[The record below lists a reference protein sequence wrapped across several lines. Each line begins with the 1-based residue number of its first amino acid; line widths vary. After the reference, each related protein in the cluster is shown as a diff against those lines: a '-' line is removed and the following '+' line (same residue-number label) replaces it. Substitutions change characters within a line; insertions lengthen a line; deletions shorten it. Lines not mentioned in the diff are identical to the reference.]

1 MIRER
6 FHRHPKTNRATE
18 LDPAT
23 FAHPEEFQALE
34 CGLDWFVIGIWIGAL
49 ALGAAVLAA
58 IFYAVL
64 AWV

>member
-1 MIRER
+1 MIRDHYR
-6 FHRHPKTNRATE
+6 NTDIRRAE

-34 CGLDWFVIGIWIGAL
+34 CGLDWFVIGFWIGAL

-58 IFYAVL
+58 IFYALL